1 MKVQIKRLDSVT
13 HNDTTATKLIN
24 DNFKAIQDE
33 IELQL
38 SRDGKEPNFMDADL
52 DMNSHKIINSAY
64 PTEDIDVATKEYVDD
79 VAGNAAE
86 YAAQASASAAR
97 AAVSEQHAAVYAQVA
112 EDARAQVDGLINND
126 GFKAV
131 AEDLQSADSSIKKTA
146 NNIEDIHKA
155 ALLDPTSIE
164 KAGLVGEHINE
175 ILPVSDHLN
184 EIDTVSANIASV
196 NTVSTNIAN
205 VNKVAAV
212 DESVEVVAT
221 NIGSVNTVS
230 TNIGSVN
237 TVSTNIDNVN
247 RVAPNADKLSQLD
260 DDVEQLLKQING
272 EGGLDSMVSGDN
284 VTQASASARGT
295 ARFAT
300 DSEVQAGT
308 STDVMI
314 TPKQLKQFGGGGG
327 GTSVDTYTKTEID
340 SMFNNVATVEE
351 GKANVDADNF
361 TAIGKSAIADVL
373 YPVGSIYIGVQTECP
388 LKAVIQ
394 GSTWVKV
401 SEGRVLQGSDS
412 SHEVGTTIAA
422 GLPNIT
428 GELNNTAYVG
438 DYYARGAFRS
448 IATGGNLAGAASSDA
463 GAWNVYFDASKSNSI
478 YGNSKTVQPPAFVV
492 NIWKRTA

>member
-131 AEDLQSADSSIKKTA
+131 ADDLQSADSSIKKTA
-146 NNIEDIHKA
+146 NHIEDIHKA

-164 KAGLVGEHINE
+164 KVGLVGEHINE

-230 TNIGSVN
+230 TNI
-237 TVSTNIDNVN
+237 DNVN

-284 VTQASASARGT
+284 VTQATMSARGT

-314 TPKQLKQFGGGGG
+314 TPKQLKQYGGGSGS
-327 GTSVDTYTKTEID
+327 SVDTYTKTEID
-340 SMFNNVATVEE
+340 GMFNNVAAIEE

-361 TAIGKSAIADVL
+361 TAIGKSTLASYAMPSNRYINLTLGAS
-373 YPVGSIYIGVQTECP
+373 GSKYTAPANGYF
-388 LKAVIQ
+388 
-394 GSTWVKV
+394 
-401 SEGRVLQGSDS
+401 
-412 SHEVGTTIAA
+412 HFNA
-422 GLPNIT
+422 G
-428 GELNNTAYVG
+428 
-438 DYYARGAFRS
+438 
-448 IATGGNLAGAASSDA
+448 
-463 GAWNVYFDASKSNSI
+463 SKS
-478 YGNSKTVQPPAFVV
+478 GNKWV
-492 NIWKRTA
+492 NISNGICSTASISISGVYNAKVLFPVKKGDVVTVTYTLDTDHPIFIFIYAEGDK

>member
-38 SRDGKEPNFMDADL
+38 SRDGKEPNFMNADL
-52 DMNSHKIINSAY
+52 DMNSYKIINSAY
-64 PTEDIDVATKEYVDD
+64 PTEDIDVATKGYVDD

-146 NNIEDIHKA
+146 NNIEDIRKA
-155 ALLDPTSIE
+155 ALLDPASIE
-164 KAGLVGEHINE
+164 KAGLIGEHINE
-175 ILPVSDHLN
+175 ILPISGHLN

-196 NTVSTNIAN
+196 NTVGNSIAN

-212 DESVEVVAT
+212 DGSVEVVAT
-221 NIGSVNTVS
+221 NIS
-230 TNIGSVN
+230 SVN

-247 RVAPNADKLSQLD
+247 RVAPHADKLSQLD

-284 VTQASASARGT
+284 VTQATMSARGT

-300 DSEVQAGT
+300 DSEAQAGT

-314 TPKQLKQFGGGGG
+314 TPKQLKQYGGSSGS
-327 GTSVDTYTKTEID
+327 SVDTYTKTEID
-340 SMFNNVATVEE
+340 GMFNNV
-351 GKANVDADNF
+351 GNSKINVDADNF
-361 TAIGKSAIADVL
+361 TAIGKSALSSFAMPSSRFIDLTLGA
-373 YPVGSIYIGVQTECP
+373 S
-388 LKAVIQ
+388 
-394 GSTWVKV
+394 GSTY
-401 SEGRVLQGSDS
+401 
-412 SHEVGTTIAA
+412 
-422 GLPNIT
+422 
-428 GELNNTAYVG
+428 TAPANG
-438 DYYARGAFRS
+438 YYAIDKTAGAQYQYVTFNTTAGMAIIQHAGNNNNYHCAGFIPVRKGD
-448 IATGGNLAGAASSDA
+448 ILVVDYGATGATN
-463 GAWNVYFDASKSNSI
+463 YFRFI
-478 YGNSKTVQPPAFVV
+478 YAEGEN
-492 NIWKRTA
+492 

>member
-52 DMNSHKIINSAY
+52 DMNSHKIINCAY

-79 VAGNAAE
+79 VAGHAAE

-155 ALLDPTSIE
+155 ALLDSTSIE

-175 ILPVSDHLN
+175 ILPITDHLN
-184 EIDTVSANIASV
+184 EIDTVSANI
-196 NTVSTNIAN
+196 
-205 VNKVAAV
+205 
-212 DESVEVVAT
+212 
-221 NIGSVNTVS
+221 
-230 TNIGSVN
+230 
-237 TVSTNIDNVN
+237 DNVN
-247 RVAPNADKLSQLD
+247 RVAPHAEQLSQLD

-284 VTQASASARGT
+284 VTQASMTVRGT

-300 DSEVQAGT
+300 DSEVQIGT

-314 TPKQLKQFGGGGG
+314 TPKQLKQYGGGGG
-327 GTSVDTYTKTEID
+327 SGSSVDTYTKAQID
-340 SMFNNVATVEE
+340 GMFNNVDNSIKELEAT
-351 GKANVDADNF
+351 KANSTDLTDLSNHVAVIEENKVNIDADNF
-361 TAIGKSAIADVL
+361 TAIGKSTLASYAMPSSRHIKLTLGA
-373 YPVGSIYIGVQTECP
+373 
-388 LKAVIQ
+388 
-394 GSTWVKV
+394 
-401 SEGRVLQGSDS
+401 SDS
-412 SHEVGTTIAA
+412 TY
-422 GLPNIT
+422 
-428 GELNNTAYVG
+428 TAPANGWYTLQIKG
-438 DYYARGAFRS
+438 
-448 IATGGNLAGAASSDA
+448 DA
-463 GAWNVYFDASKSNSI
+463 GQFAALRNTVTGFYVKNNSTQTSATIVPPPMPAKKGETVSAVYNASKGVVSFVFI
-478 YGNSKTVQPPAFVV
+478 YAEGDK
-492 NIWKRTA
+492 

>member
-38 SRDGKEPNFMDADL
+38 SRDGKEPNFMNANL
-52 DMNSHKIINSAY
+52 DMNSYKIINSAY

-97 AAVSEQHAAVYAQVA
+97 AAVSEQHSAVYAQVA

-146 NNIEDIHKA
+146 SNIEDIHKA

-175 ILPVSDHLN
+175 ILPITDHLN
-184 EIDTVSANIASV
+184 EIDTVSNNIASV
-196 NTVSTNIAN
+196 NVVGNSIAN

-212 DESVEVVAT
+212 DENIRVVA
-221 NIGSVNTVS
+221 

-284 VTQASASARGT
+284 VTQATMSARGT

-314 TPKQLKQFGGGGG
+314 TPKQLKQYGGGGG
-327 GTSVDTYTKTEID
+327 SSVDTYTKTEID
-340 SMFNNVATVEE
+340 GMFNNVSGSIENLEATKANSTDLTNLSNRVTAVEE

-361 TAIGKSAIADVL
+361 TAIGKSTLASYAM
-373 YPVGSIYIGVQTECP
+373 PSNRYIDLTLG
-388 LKAVIQ
+388 AS
-394 GSTWVKV
+394 GSTYTAPANGWYILKIK
-401 SEGRVLQGSDS
+401 GDTGQF
-412 SHEVGTTIAA
+412 AA
-422 GLPNIT
+422 LENTVT
-428 GELNNTAYVG
+428 GFYV
-438 DYYARGAFRS
+438 
-448 IATGGNLAGAASSDA
+448 
-463 GAWNVYFDASKSNSI
+463 KSNSTKTSATI
-478 YGNSKTVQPPAFVV
+478 VPPPLPAKKGETVSVGYNASKGVVSFVFYYAEGD
-492 NIWKRTA
+492 K

>member
-64 PTEDIDVATKEYVDD
+64 PTEDIDVATKGYVDD
-79 VAGNAAE
+79 VAGHAAE

-112 EDARAQVDGLINND
+112 EDARAQVDSLINND
-126 GFKAV
+126 SFKAV

-146 NNIEDIHKA
+146 NNIEDIQKA
-155 ALLDPTSIE
+155 ALLDSTSIE

-175 ILPVSDHLN
+175 ILPITDHLN
-184 EIDTVSANIASV
+184 EIDTVSTNIVSI
-196 NTVSTNIAN
+196 NTVSTNIDN
-205 VNKVAAV
+205 VNKVAGA
-212 DESVEVVAT
+212 DDNIRVVA
-221 NIGSVNTVS
+221 

-284 VTQASASARGT
+284 VTQASSTARGT
-295 ARFAT
+295 AQIAT
-300 DSEVQAGT
+300 DDEARAGT
-308 STDVMI
+308 NTSKFV
-314 TPKQLKQFGGGGG
+314 TPYQLKNFAPGGGGSVSDASETAKG
-327 GTSVDTYTKTEID
+327 IIRIATLEEAVEGVDSSTAMTPSNVKTIVDTAKTVINNRID
-340 SMFNNVATVEE
+340 D
-351 GKANVDADNF
+351 KANTDADNF
-361 TAIGKSAIADVL
+361 TNTGKSTLASYAMPSSRFIELTLGA
-373 YPVGSIYIGVQTECP
+373 
-388 LKAVIQ
+388 
-394 GSTWVKV
+394 
-401 SEGRVLQGSDS
+401 SDS
-412 SHEVGTTIAA
+412 TYTAPANGWYIVKIKGDTGQFVILQNTVTDFYVKGNSTQTSATIVPPPMPAKK
-422 GLPNIT
+422 
-428 GELNNTAYVG
+428 GETVSVSYN
-438 DYYARGAFRS
+438 
-448 IATGGNLAGAASSDA
+448 
-463 GAWNVYFDASKSNSI
+463 ASKGVVSFVFI
-478 YGNSKTVQPPAFVV
+478 YAEGDK
-492 NIWKRTA
+492 

>member
-64 PTEDIDVATKEYVDD
+64 PTEDIDVATKGYVDD

-131 AEDLQSADSSIKKTA
+131 ADDLQSADSSIKKTA
-146 NNIEDIHKA
+146 NNIEDIHKV

-184 EIDTVSANIASV
+184 EIDTVSANITSV
-196 NTVSTNIAN
+196 NTVGNSIAN

-212 DESVEVVAT
+212 DESVEIVA
-221 NIGSVNTVS
+221 
-230 TNIGSVN
+230 
-237 TVSTNIDNVN
+237 TNIDNVN

-314 TPKQLKQFGGGGG
+314 TPKQLKQYGGGSGS
-327 GTSVDTYTKTEID
+327 SVDTYTKTEID
-340 SMFNNVATVEE
+340 GMFDKVAAIEE

-361 TAIGKSAIADVL
+361 TAVGKSTLASYAMPSSRYIDLTLGASNSTYTAPANGWYILKIKGDTGQFAALQNTVTGF
-373 YPVGSIYIGVQTECP
+373 YVKNNSNQTSATIVPPPMPAKKSEIVSVGY
-388 LKAVIQ
+388 
-394 GSTWVKV
+394 
-401 SEGRVLQGSDS
+401 
-412 SHEVGTTIAA
+412 
-422 GLPNIT
+422 N
-428 GELNNTAYVG
+428 
-438 DYYARGAFRS
+438 
-448 IATGGNLAGAASSDA
+448 
-463 GAWNVYFDASKSNSI
+463 ASKEVVSFVFI
-478 YGNSKTVQPPAFVV
+478 YAEGDK
-492 NIWKRTA
+492 

>member
-64 PTEDIDVATKEYVDD
+64 PTEDIDVATKGYVDD

-146 NNIEDIHKA
+146 SNIEDIHKA

-175 ILPVSDHLN
+175 ILPITNHLN

-196 NTVSTNIAN
+196 NKVSTNIDN
-205 VNKVAAV
+205 VNKVAGA
-212 DESVEVVAT
+212 DDNIRVVA
-221 NIGSVNTVS
+221 

-284 VTQASASARGT
+284 VTQATMSARGT

-314 TPKQLKQFGGGGG
+314 TPKQLKQYGGGGG
-327 GTSVDTYTKTEID
+327 GSVDAYTKAETDDKLLLKQDIANLSQTID
-340 SMFNNVATVEE
+340 DSTT
-351 GKANVDADNF
+351 KYPS
-361 TAIGKSAIADVL
+361 TAA
-373 YPVGSIYIGVQTECP
+373 
-388 LKAVIQ
+388 
-394 GSTWVKV
+394 
-401 SEGRVLQGSDS
+401 
-412 SHEVGTTIAA
+412 
-422 GLPNIT
+422 
-428 GELNNTAYVG
+428 
-438 DYYARGAFRS
+438 
-448 IATGGNLAGAASSDA
+448 
-463 GAWNVYFDASKSNSI
+463 
-478 YGNSKTVQPPAFVV
+478 VV
-492 NIWKRTA
+492 NYSAKRHQVVSVLPVNPDPDTFYYIPEE

>member
-33 IELQL
+33 IELHL

-79 VAGNAAE
+79 VAGHAAE

-126 GFKAV
+126 DFKAV
-131 AEDLQSADSSIKKTA
+131 AEDLQSVDSSIKKTA
-146 NNIEDIHKA
+146 NNIEDIRKA

-164 KAGLVGEHINE
+164 NVGLVGEHINE
-175 ILPVSDHLN
+175 ILPITDHLN
-184 EIDTVSANIASV
+184 EID
-196 NTVSTNIAN
+196 
-205 VNKVAAV
+205 
-212 DESVEVVAT
+212 
-221 NIGSVNTVS
+221 
-230 TNIGSVN
+230 

-247 RVAPNADKLSQLD
+247 RVAPHADKLSQLD

-284 VTQASASARGT
+284 VTQASMAARGT

-300 DSEVQAGT
+300 DSEAQTGT

-314 TPKQLKQFGGGGG
+314 TPKQLKQYGGGSGS
-327 GTSVDTYTKTEID
+327 SVDTYTKTEID
-340 SMFNNVATVEE
+340 GMFNNVDNSIKELEAT
-351 GKANVDADNF
+351 KANSTDLTDLSNSVAAIEEDKVNIDADNF
-361 TAIGKSAIADVL
+361 TAIGKSTLAIYAMPSSRFIEL
-373 YPVGSIYIGVQTECP
+373 TLG
-388 LKAVIQ
+388 A
-394 GSTWVKV
+394 
-401 SEGRVLQGSDS
+401 SDS
-412 SHEVGTTIAA
+412 TY
-422 GLPNIT
+422 
-428 GELNNTAYVG
+428 TAPANGWYILQIKG
-438 DYYARGAFRS
+438 
-448 IATGGNLAGAASSDA
+448 DA
-463 GAWNVYFDASKSNSI
+463 GQFAALRNTVTDFYVKNNSTQTSATIVPPPIPAKKGETVSVVYNASKGVVSFVFI
-478 YGNSKTVQPPAFVV
+478 YAEGDK
-492 NIWKRTA
+492 

>member
-131 AEDLQSADSSIKKTA
+131 ADDLQSADSSIKKTA

-164 KAGLVGEHINE
+164 KAGLIGEQINE

-212 DESVEVVAT
+212 DESVEVVA
-221 NIGSVNTVS
+221 

-314 TPKQLKQFGGGGG
+314 TPKQLKQFGGGS

-340 SMFNNVATVEE
+340 SMFNNVNGSIEELEATKANSTDLTNLSNHVTTIEE
-351 GKANVDADNF
+351 GKANTAADNF
-361 TAIGKSAIADVL
+361 TAIGKSTLASYAM
-373 YPVGSIYIGVQTECP
+373 PSNRYIDLTLG
-388 LKAVIQ
+388 AS
-394 GSTWVKV
+394 GSTYTAPANGFVYLVKK
-401 SEGRVLQGSDS
+401 
-412 SHEVGTTIAA
+412 
-422 GLPNIT
+422 
-428 GELNNTAYVG
+428 
-438 DYYARGAFRS
+438 
-448 IATGGNLAGAASSDA
+448 TGGTNQYIILRNDTKTYQIQHQPYSAGSTISMILQFQKSDVIKVTYNASADTITFRF
-463 GAWNVYFDASKSNSI
+463 VYAEGDK
-478 YGNSKTVQPPAFVV
+478 
-492 NIWKRTA
+492 